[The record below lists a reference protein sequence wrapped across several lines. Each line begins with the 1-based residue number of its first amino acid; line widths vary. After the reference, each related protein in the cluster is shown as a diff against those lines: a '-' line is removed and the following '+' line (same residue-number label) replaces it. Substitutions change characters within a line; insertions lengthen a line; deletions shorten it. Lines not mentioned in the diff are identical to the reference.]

1 MSKSDDQKK
10 QFRDRY
16 GPWAVVTGASSG
28 IGKELAIQL
37 ASCGLNLVLVARRA
51 ELLEP
56 LAASLE
62 SAHAVSSRVVVLD
75 LSHRDFMQTLIGKAA
90 DLDIGL
96 LIASAGFGT
105 CGALADSDILNELE
119 MLDVNCRAL
128 LQQTRHFSRRFAERG
143 RGGMILLSSIV
154 AFQGNPW
161 SAHYSAT
168 KAYVQSLAEGLALEL
183 APRGVDVVAV
193 APGPTA
199 TGFASRA
206 GLKMGKAMNPAD
218 LAWPILR
225 SLGRRT
231 TVLPGFL
238 SKLLTYSLATLPRWA
253 RVHVMGMVMKGMT

>member
-1 MSKSDDQKK
+1 MPKSEQQHQ

-28 IGKELAIQL
+28 IGKELAIRL
-37 ASCGLNLVLVARRA
+37 AASGIHLVLVARRA

-56 LAASLE
+56 LAATLAA
-62 SAHAVSSRVVVLD
+62 AHAVSCRVVVLD
-75 LSHRDFMQTLIGKAA
+75 LSQHDSMHTLFSKTD

-105 CGALADSDILNELE
+105 CGTLAESDISNELE
-119 MLDVNCRAL
+119 MLDVNCRSL
-128 LQQTRHFSRRFAERG
+128 LQQTWHFSRRFADRG
-143 RGGMILLSSIV
+143 RGGVILLSSIV

-183 APRGVDVVAV
+183 APRGVDVLAV

-218 LAWPILR
+218 LAIPILN

-238 SKLLTYSLATLPRWA
+238 SKLLAYALATLPRWA
-253 RVHVMGMVMKGMT
+253 RVRVMGMVMKGMN

>member
-1 MSKSDDQKK
+1 MSQPNDHQKR
-10 QFRDRY
+10 FRDRY

-37 ASCGLNLVLVARRA
+37 AASGLNLVLVARNA
-51 ELLEP
+51 DALEQ
-56 LAASLE
+56 LAATLTTTHVVE
-62 SAHAVSSRVVVLD
+62 CRVVVLD
-75 LSHRDFMQTLIGKAA
+75 LSHVDSMQTLIHATENV
-90 DLDIGL
+90 DVGL

-105 CGALADSDILNELE
+105 SGAFSDGSMADELA
-119 MLDVNCRAL
+119 MLDINCRSL
-128 LQQTRHFSRRFAERG
+128 LQQTWHFSRRFVQRG
-143 RGGMILLSSIV
+143 RGGIVLLSSIV

-161 SAHYSAT
+161 TANYSAT

-183 APRGVDVVAV
+183 APRGVDVLSV

-206 GLKMGKAMNPAD
+206 GLRMGKAMNPAD
-218 LAWPILR
+218 LAQPILNA
-225 SLGRRT
+225 LGRRT

-253 RVHVMGMVMKGMT
+253 RVRVMGMVMKGMT